1 MRTSK
6 SYVPNLTKEILYR
19 DVEAAENRGASAEE
33 LSEILGKGRA
43 MKGIFEGDL
52 SEGELEIGQVSC
64 LINDIPSAEEVIQSM
79 INEYNEGIKHL
90 SSI

>member
-1 MRTSK
+1 
-6 SYVPNLTKEILYR
+6 
-19 DVEAAENRGASAEE
+19 
-33 LSEILGKGRA
+33 

-52 SEGELEIGQVSC
+52 SAGELEIGQVSC
-64 LINDIPSAEEVIQSM
+64 LINDIPSAKEVIQSM